1 MNSCLNEIILV
12 FKKELLTA
20 SRFKGAW
27 LTALMFSITT
37 ISVISL
43 TLKGEP
49 LESQTLSALFWTT
62 IFFSSTTGVDRLF
75 MEEEFSGTI
84 RLLKI
89 YGEAQAI
96 LFGKILY
103 GFLLL
108 LTLSL
113 VSTVLFFILLD
124 VTFSP
129 ALLLTFIIAIVLGA
143 AGLSVS
149 GTFLAAISASAKVKS
164 GLFPVLTLP
173 LTLPAILPLADI
185 TAMIFENEVIEY
197 SSFIPIILYILILTV
212 ISSLLFDYIW
222 YEDDANV

>member
-1 MNSCLNEIILV
+1 MNSCLNGIILV

-84 RLLKI
+84 RLLRI

-96 LFGKILY
+96 LFGKMLY

-108 LTLSL
+108 LMLSFF
-113 VSTVLFFILLD
+113 STILFFILLD
-124 VTFSP
+124 VNILP
-129 ALLLTFIIAIVLGA
+129 VYILPFIFTLILGA

-149 GTFLAAISASAKVKS
+149 GVFLAAISATAKVKS
-164 GLFPVLTLP
+164 GLFPILTLP
-173 LTLPAILPLADI
+173 LTLPLILPLADI
-185 TAMIFENEVIEY
+185 TAIIFENSIVEITE
-197 SSFIPIILYILILTV
+197 FIPIILYVLILTV
-212 ISSLLFDYIW
+212 ISSILFDYIW
-222 YEDDANV
+222 YEDL

>member
-129 ALLLTFIIAIVLGA
+129 ALLLTFVIAMFLGA

-212 ISSLLFDYIW
+212 ISSLLFDYMW

>member
-1 MNSCLNEIILV
+1 LNSCLNGIILV

-20 SRFKGAW
+20 ARFKGAW

-173 LTLPAILPLADI
+173 LTLPVILPLADI

-222 YEDDANV
+222 YEDL

>member
-1 MNSCLNEIILV
+1 MNSCLNGIILV

-20 SRFKGAW
+20 ARFKGAW

-173 LTLPAILPLADI
+173 LTLPVILPLADI

-222 YEDDANV
+222 YEDL